1 MTYLCKTNKENMK
14 FIRLTN
20 TKGNLVVVN
29 VAHIGHLYPVDEKVE
44 YGRVSEKA
52 HTRLGVTTHNN
63 GGFSVTETVDEIM
76 KLINKM

>member
-1 MTYLCKTNKENMK
+1 MR

-20 TKGNLVVVN
+20 MEGNLIVVN

-44 YGRVSEKA
+44 YGRVSKKA

-63 GGFSVTETVDEIM
+63 GGFTVTETVDEIM